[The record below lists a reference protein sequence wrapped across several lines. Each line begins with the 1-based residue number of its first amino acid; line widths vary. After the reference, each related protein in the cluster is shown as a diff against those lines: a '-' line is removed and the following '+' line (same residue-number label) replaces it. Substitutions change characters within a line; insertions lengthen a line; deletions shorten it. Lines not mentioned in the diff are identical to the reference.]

1 MAVVK
6 SQVVSVRVEPPIKAA
21 LQLAAAREMRS
32 IANKVMV
39 MVVAYCR
46 SQGYP
51 LTGVP
56 SDALPATLMRG
67 SQVD

>member
-1 MAVVK
+1 MATSKTEVI
-6 SQVVSVRVEPPIKAA
+6 SVRVEPPIKEA
-21 LQLAAAREMRS
+21 LQVAANLEMRS
-32 IANKVMV
+32 IANMVEV

-46 SQGYP
+46 AQGYP

>member
-39 MVVAYCR
+39 VAYCR
-46 SQGYP
+46 AQGYP

>member
-1 MAVVK
+1 MSPVF
-6 SQVVSVRVEPPIKAA
+6 A
-21 LQLAAAREMRS
+21 LSLRS
-32 IANKVMV
+32 IANKV

-46 SQGYP
+46 SQGYL

-56 SDALPATLMRG
+56 SDALPVALVRG

>member
-39 MVVAYCR
+39 VAYCR
-46 SQGYP
+46 SQGYL
-51 LTGVP
+51 LTEVP
-56 SDALPATLMRG
+56 SDALPVALVRG